1 MAAPPPLRQAYVRL
15 VDVTK
20 QLQDMV
26 GRSRGRANKDLGRLA
41 DQLKAI
47 MEKWDA

>member
-1 MAAPPPLRQAYVRL
+1 MHRQ
-15 VDVTK
+15 
-20 QLQDMV
+20 
-26 GRSRGRANKDLGRLA
+26 GRSPKGFGLFVLMGRANKDLGRLA